1 MTYPTVSPLQLIVM
15 ERRSKARYPIV
26 LKVHYRSLGRK
37 LHLGEGQ
44 AVNLSSGGALV
55 HSRHELAVGEVL
67 EVCIEWPSLL
77 DGRFLSSSSR
87 LPESFVAALP
97 VSLCAFAGI
106 NFGRWDVRFGQF
118 RYRSSAPQED
128 TPRSNNSASGYLALH
143 LLLRKRCETQV
154 PFS

>member
-1 MTYPTVSPLQLIVM
+1 M

-77 DGRFLSSSSR
+77 DGSIPLQLVAVAGVVRCGPSS
-87 LPESFVAALP
+87 
-97 VSLCAFAGI
+97 FA
-106 NFGRWDVRFGQF
+106 VRFRRYQF
-118 RYRSSAPQED
+118 RTLGCQVRPIPISVFSAP
-128 TPRSNNSASGYLALH
+128 RRHAA
-143 LLLRKRCETQV
+143 K
-154 PFS
+154 